1 MKIIS
6 PEDFESS
13 VLSIYEQV
21 FEDCIVYKYATI
33 LPSRNFD
40 CMRLLFNEE
49 LPIDIQINIRNALA
63 NITKEMGDRL
73 LYISFPWAG
82 EDFNLKQVPRHFS
95 FTIDEFQ
102 EYGLVYLVD
111 EAQDLIDRKIEK
123 YRRTFW
129 PEPIIYSS
137 QGLWAVHTTLDF
149 CGWLA
154 MRKNIL
160 SRIRSVYPEFDEE
173 LERQLFDTIRLGK
186 GLPTEWKYRLGEDR
200 EICTDWLRDL
210 IKYMCQIDFDSDDNI
225 DLIETYRKM
234 LHQPQ
239 GVRSRSVPSVI
250 A

>member
-49 LPIDIQINIRNALA
+49 IPIDIQIHIWKALS
-63 NITKEMGDRL
+63 TVTREMGDRL
-73 LYISFPWAG
+73 LYLSFPCGG
-82 EDFNLKQVPRHFS
+82 ENFTLKQLPRHFS
-95 FTIDEFQ
+95 CTVDEFD
-102 EYGLVYLVD
+102 ELGTGGLVA
-111 EAQDLIDRKIEK
+111 EAQYLLFERRKK
-123 YRRTFW
+123 HGQTFC

-154 MRKNIL
+154 MKKNIL
-160 SRIRSVYPEFDEE
+160 NRIRSVYPEFDKEI
-173 LERQLFDTIRLGK
+173 ERQLFDTIRVGYR
-186 GLPTEWKYRLGEDR
+186 LPIEWKYKLGEDR

-239 GVRSRSVPSVI
+239 D